1 MILRKF
7 MRSGILFFVA
17 VILLLP
23 ALGEAN
29 VSLKNGNFFMA
40 YTDIVYPGGF
50 DPKIERVYNS
60 KTSFK
65 GIFGFGWGTE
75 YEVKLTV
82 SADGS
87 IVVHEYGGGAE
98 NRFTAAFNAQELDK
112 AVEMISDAAR
122 KSGSIGS
129 AGQLEEYKKKL
140 KTNANYR
147 NEQWQEFVERKKLER
162 RVLPN
167 GAQLHSVRYTYQYIT
182 KVAGG
187 YVRTF
192 DSGKIEKFNDAGK
205 LVRISDKNN
214 NFIELSYGKDGHL
227 QKLVDNF
234 NRKIFF
240 VFNNQG
246 LLEKLTGEGG
256 KMATYGYNQ
265 IGQLTRS
272 QDVDGNVYTY
282 KYDKRHNMIEIG
294 YQDKTTLAM
303 TYYGPERHDNIKSVK
318 DRDGTI
324 TEYGY
329 DTDKSDPN
337 HYSVSVKIK
346 APDGKQISKNS
357 YEYFIKRKA
366 DGEEWTYKMI
376 TELDGDRTETVYND
390 ASLPVSIKHGAEE
403 TTFEYDNK
411 GHVTKKVT
419 AGEVTEL
426 SYDPKVS
433 KVSKVVQY
441 PKGNKKEATWSAF
454 QYDEKGN
461 LVFAKN
467 SKNRGVKL
475 LYDSN
480 GRIKTLIDQN
490 KRQINFKY
498 NENSKPVEISDPAL
512 GTITV
517 SYKNTGEINKVESKA
532 GRKIA
537 LEVTAAFQNLLE
549 IIRPAGVNLSF

>member
-23 ALGEAN
+23 ALGKAN

-147 NEQWQEFVERKKLER
+147 NEQWEEFVERKKLER

-303 TYYGPERHDNIKSVK
+303 TYY
-318 DRDGTI
+318 
-324 TEYGY
+324 
-329 DTDKSDPN
+329 
-337 HYSVSVKIK
+337 
-346 APDGKQISKNS
+346 
-357 YEYFIKRKA
+357 
-366 DGEEWTYKMI
+366 
-376 TELDGDRTETVYND
+376 
-390 ASLPVSIKHGAEE
+390 
-403 TTFEYDNK
+403 
-411 GHVTKKVT
+411 
-419 AGEVTEL
+419 
-426 SYDPKVS
+426 
-433 KVSKVVQY
+433 
-441 PKGNKKEATWSAF
+441 
-454 QYDEKGN
+454 
-461 LVFAKN
+461 
-467 SKNRGVKL
+467 
-475 LYDSN
+475 
-480 GRIKTLIDQN
+480 
-490 KRQINFKY
+490 
-498 NENSKPVEISDPAL
+498 
-512 GTITV
+512 
-517 SYKNTGEINKVESKA
+517 
-532 GRKIA
+532 
-537 LEVTAAFQNLLE
+537 
-549 IIRPAGVNLSF
+549 